1 MEYCFAC
8 AHLRVFFFTSKTTDK
23 VTAAMAMA
31 IKLSAGL
38 PNSGTF
44 GVGELVLE
52 VELEDA
58 GVAVGAAVDVDES
71 DIIETVLAFAL
82 SAPPFAIKISFLE
95 ES

>member
-8 AHLRVFFFTSKTTDK
+8 AHLRVFFFASKTTDK

-58 GVAVGAAVDVDES
+58 GVAVGAAVDES

-82 SAPPFAIKISFLE
+82 SAPPFAIKTSFLE